1 MMLYLM
7 QHGDAVSKAVDSNRP
22 LSETGQARIRRLAE
36 LLESHGHRPSYVFH
50 SGKLRATQTAEILA
64 AALAPGLESE
74 EMAGLGAKDSP
85 DALIDEL
92 SKRTE
97 DMLLVS
103 HMPLVGRLVNRLV
116 GGAED
121 NVIVAFLPGSIA
133 CLERDENQCWVIDW
147 FLRPDIVA

>member
-7 QHGDAVSKAVDSNRP
+7 QHGDAVSNDVDANRP
-22 LSETGQARIRRLAE
+22 LNETGHAQIRRVAE
-36 LLESHGHRPSYVFH
+36 LLESHGHRPSHVFH
-50 SGKLRATQTAEILA
+50 SGKLRATQTAEIMA
-64 AALAPGLESE
+64 AALVPGLECE
-74 EMAGLGAKDSP
+74 EMAGLGPKDSP

-97 DMLLVS
+97 NMLLVS

-133 CLERDENQCWVIDW
+133 CLERDQDQCWVIDW
-147 FLRPDIVA
+147 FLRPEIVA

>member
-7 QHGDAVSKAVDSNRP
+7 QHGDAVSKEVDPNRP
-22 LSETGQARIRRLAE
+22 LSETGQAQIRRLAE
-36 LLESHGHRPSYVFH
+36 LLENHGHRPSHVFH
-50 SGKLRATQTAEILA
+50 SGKLRATQTADILA
-64 AALAPGLESE
+64 AALVPGLESE
-74 EMAGLGAKDSP
+74 EMAGLGPKDSP

-92 SKRTE
+92 SKRAD

-133 CLERDENQCWVIDW
+133 CLERDEDQCWVIDW

>member
-7 QHGDAVSKAVDSNRP
+7 QHGDAVSKDVDPNRP
-22 LSETGQARIRRLAE
+22 LSETGRAQIRRVTE
-36 LLESHGHRPSYVFH
+36 LLESHGHRPSHVFH
-50 SGKLRATQTAEILA
+50 SGKLRATQTAEIVA
-64 AALAPGLESE
+64 TSLAPGLECE
-74 EMAGLGAKDSP
+74 EMAGLGPNDPP

-116 GGAED
+116 GGAEG

-133 CLERDENQCWVIDW
+133 CLERGEDQCWVIDW

>member
-1 MMLYLM
+1 M
-7 QHGDAVSKAVDSNRP
+7 
-22 LSETGQARIRRLAE
+22 
-36 LLESHGHRPSYVFH
+36 
-50 SGKLRATQTAEILA
+50 A

-74 EMAGLGAKDSP
+74 EMDGLGPKDSP

-92 SKRTE
+92 SKRAE
-97 DMLLVS
+97 DVLLVS

-133 CLERDENQCWVIDW
+133 CLERDEDQCWVIDW